1 MKKLLYISVCA
12 VMLFSVAGCKSN
24 GNSNNADNNTNNEI
38 QQDTEQNNDAAYA
51 ETVAEYFPT
60 DSKYRLYNGYAEAG
74 FEIKYSGKSEN
85 KETGSVTYSYDGAM
99 CDGMGS
105 EGERVFKAVYIV
117 EDNSVIESVENSDTN
132 ASSSRNVYS
141 IIPDFI
147 VLKGDIQVD
156 NSWEQRVDIDG
167 NGYIGTTT
175 IINVTDDSFTTR
187 TEIPMAGYKNN
198 TYTEERT
205 YKKGVGITAF
215 NNTPYGSDEDD
226 TLIFGYGFSTENDRS
241 VTGEI

>member
-1 MKKLLYISVCA
+1 
-12 VMLFSVAGCKSN
+12 MLFSMAGCKSN
-24 GNSNNADNNTNNEI
+24 GNSNNADSNTNNEI
-38 QQDTEQNNDAAYA
+38 QQDNEQNDDAAYV
-51 ETVAEYFPT
+51 ETVSEYFPT
-60 DSKYRLYNGYAEAG
+60 DEKYILQNGYAEAG

-85 KETGSVTYSYDGAM
+85 KETVSVTYSYDGAM

-105 EGERVFKAVYIV
+105 EGERVFKDVYIV
-117 EDNSVIESVENSDTN
+117 E
-132 ASSSRNVYS
+132 VYY
-141 IIPDFI
+141 IIPYFI

-167 NGYIGTTT
+167 KGYIGTTT